1 MPSFKKTNKI
11 YIYTPTSYPGYT
23 FFPKE
28 TTFSSVC
35 SQRNSLYPLVSR
47 YVCKPPFHQWYYCT
61 IHTILCPDASLH
73 VRCCSEYF
81 TYINS
86 SNPHNHMGLDETDP
100 LLREPAKL
108 GFDTTF
114 LQTLPLHKGTHVC
127 FQQYFISYLPNLG
140 SKY

>member
-1 MPSFKKTNKI
+1 MLKTKYICPPLKKQTKYIYIRPPLTQGIPSFPKK
-11 YIYTPTSYPGYT
+11 PLSV
-23 FFPKE
+23 
-28 TTFSSVC
+28 VC

-127 FQQYFISYLPNLG
+127 FQ
-140 SKY
+140 